1 MYDLNRE
8 LIPLADSTE
17 VPVSVL
23 DWNHT
28 ECCHFGNTIRW
39 HKKAMLNKTYFYHA
53 KFVINNIISVE
64 ENLNGWSTGRH
75 IA

>member
-23 DWNHT
+23 DWNHMDR
-28 ECCHFGNTIRW
+28 CHFRNTIQR

-53 KFVINNIISVE
+53 KFVSNNIISVE
-64 ENLNGWSTGRH
+64 ENLNVCVTGSH